1 MRYSAKKLT
10 LMAVLTA
17 VALIVFIIEAQIP
30 VPVPIPGAKL
40 GLANVIT
47 LFALFWRGSKVR
59 ETLARK
65 EDGNE
70 ASARREE
77 GRKAFIRRDEGSPA
91 STLQTAKS
99 KASAMLEETNSA
111 TALHEETS
119 AATALHEE
127 TSAATALHEE
137 NSAAT
142 ALTVIDALMILICRI
157 ILGAAFSGSAVALI
171 YSITGG
177 MFAFTAEVAL
187 RRFVTDKQIWVC
199 GVAGAVFHNVGQIL
213 AAMLITGTPYIA
225 ALLPVLTVVAII
237 TGVVTGLVA
246 QFTVARLRGVS
257 TPRSTG

>member
-119 AATALHEE
+119 AATAL
-127 TSAATALHEE
+127 
-137 NSAAT
+137 
-142 ALTVIDALMILICRI
+142 TVIDALMILICRI

-237 TGVVTGLVA
+237 TGVVTGLAA
-246 QFTVARLRGVS
+246 QFAVARLSGVS
-257 TPRSTG
+257 IPRSTG